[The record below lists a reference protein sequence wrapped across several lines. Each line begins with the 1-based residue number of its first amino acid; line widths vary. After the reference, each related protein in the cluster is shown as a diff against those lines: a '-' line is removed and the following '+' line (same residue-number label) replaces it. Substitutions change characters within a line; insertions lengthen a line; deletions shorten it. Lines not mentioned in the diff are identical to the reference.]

1 MGEISEMEM
10 KRRRNLTKTVDKQD
24 FFIVRLEEPLKKKVR
39 TMAAS
44 RRLDMSQWCR
54 SIFDAEWQRHLT
66 VGGDENE

>member
-10 KRRRNLTKTVDKQD
+10 KRRRNLTKPVDKQD

-54 SIFDAEWQRHLT
+54 SIFDAEWERHLT
-66 VGGDENE
+66 INEDQK

>member
-10 KRRRNLTKTVDKQD
+10 KRRRNLTKTVDEQD

-54 SIFDAEWQRHLT
+54 SIFDAEWERHLT
-66 VGGDENE
+66 INEDQK

>member
-10 KRRRNLTKTVDKQD
+10 KRRRSLTKTVDKQD

-54 SIFDAEWQRHLT
+54 SIFDAEWERYLT
-66 VGGDENE
+66 INEDQK